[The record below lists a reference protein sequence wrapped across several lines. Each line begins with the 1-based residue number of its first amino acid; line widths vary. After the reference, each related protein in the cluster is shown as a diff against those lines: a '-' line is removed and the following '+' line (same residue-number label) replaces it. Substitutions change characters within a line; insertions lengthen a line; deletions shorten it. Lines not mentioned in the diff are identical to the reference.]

1 DNVYYSTPRSMARF
15 GLLIQNHGVWNTDS
29 LLKDQNYF
37 ESMVNPSQQINKSY
51 GYLWWLNGK
60 SSFMLPTLQLVI
72 PGPLSP
78 EAPKDMFAG
87 IGKNGQLICIV
98 PSLGLVVLR
107 MGESTGKDEVSIV
120 LCNQMWLRL
129 NKVLCNAT
137 STKNDIFLNNSVE
150 IFPNPVNNT
159 LQLNT
164 FNNNIISNILIYNTI
179 GQLNYNK
186 PFMGVIDLT
195 GFKSGLYYIQ
205 LMTDRGIIIKTFI
218 KT

>member
-1 DNVYYSTPRSMARF
+1 MCIRDR
-15 GLLIQNHGVWNTDS
+15 WNTDS

-107 MGESTGKDEVSIV
+107 MGESTGKDLS
-120 LCNQMWLRL
+120 
-129 NKVLCNAT
+129 
-137 STKNDIFLNNSVE
+137 
-150 IFPNPVNNT
+150 
-159 LQLNT
+159 
-164 FNNNIISNILIYNTI
+164 LIHI
-179 GQLNYNK
+179 
-186 PFMGVIDLT
+186 
-195 GFKSGLYYIQ
+195 
-205 LMTDRGIIIKTFI
+205 
-218 KT
+218 